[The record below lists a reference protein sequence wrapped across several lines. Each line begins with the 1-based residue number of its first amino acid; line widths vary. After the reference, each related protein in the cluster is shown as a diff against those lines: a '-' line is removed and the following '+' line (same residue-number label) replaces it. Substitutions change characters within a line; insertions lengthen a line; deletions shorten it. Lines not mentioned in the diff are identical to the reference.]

1 MSGEP
6 MRLCC
11 PYCDGQVVPELSY
24 TGWAYSEHR
33 DCTGFECMDCSAEWE
48 ANGDVRR
55 EP

>member
-1 MSGEP
+1 

-24 TGWAYSEHR
+24 TDPHSEYR

-48 ANGDVRR
+48 TNGDVRS